1 MALPI
6 AAAAIGA
13 FASGATS
20 MMNSSSQA
28 QTNAQNYKMFR
39 EQMAYDK
46 WKFQQEK
53 RYNSYQNQVRQMRA
67 AGLNPAL
74 MAGGLSSSIS
84 AGSAPSG
91 NPMQAVDY
99 SGAVNAGAN
108 LLQSFYNARQSE
120 ATTDKLQSETD
131 LNRIDAITRGIQ
143 NLFDIK
149 VKTADWQLKNS
160 TNQYQR
166 RLAQLAGLDVELAQ
180 QTMGDKILQQK
191 WNTELTRAQASA
203 GLIALKYIEPQQ
215 QANVK
220 LALSQAAAAYVTSQ
234 ASLKQAHNAMM
245 EVYAKYGG
253 SPKERGQYFQA
264 TLDYLRQQKNESES
278 SEFKNFL
285 TAPGRIGLSSVEA
298 ASPVG
303 VKRASAAARHHR

>member
-20 MMNSSSQA
+20 MMNANSQA

-39 EQMAYDK
+39 EQMQYDK
-46 WKFQQEK
+46 WKFLQEQ

-84 AGSAPSG
+84 AGSSPTG

-99 SGAVNAGAN
+99 SGPVNAGAN
-108 LLQSFYNARQSE
+108 LLQSFYSARQSE
-120 ATTDKLQSETD
+120 ATTEKLQSETD
-131 LNRIDAITRGIQ
+131 LNHIDAVTRGMQ
-143 NLFDIK
+143 NLSDIK
-149 VKTADWQLKNS
+149 VKTADWNLKNA

-203 GLIALKYIEPQQ
+203 GLIALKYVEPQQ

-220 LALSQAAAAYVTSQ
+220 LALSQAAAAYATSQ
-234 ASLKQAHNAMM
+234 ASLKQAHNAML

-253 SPKERGQYFQA
+253 SAKERGEFFQA

-278 SEFKNFL
+278 SEYKNFL
-285 TAPGRIGLSSVEA
+285 TSPGRIGLSSVEA
-298 ASPVG
+298 ASPAG
-303 VKRASAAARHHR
+303 VKRATSAARHHR